1 LGCEWVYNG
10 IAVSH
15 FGYIY
20 ISHGVVSWDIYKP
33 ILGYTISIHIMGYI
47 MGIYIYISSIV
58 VSCCIYTWSVSAMV
72 ILIRAMIKFF
82 FGG

>member
-1 LGCEWVYNG
+1 MGCEWVYNG

-20 ISHGVVSWDIYKP
+20 ISHVVVSWDIYKP

-47 MGIYIYISSIV
+47 MGIYIYIQYG
-58 VSCCIYTWSVSAMV
+58 CIMLYLHMECVCNGNFDKGDDQV
-72 ILIRAMIKFF
+72 F